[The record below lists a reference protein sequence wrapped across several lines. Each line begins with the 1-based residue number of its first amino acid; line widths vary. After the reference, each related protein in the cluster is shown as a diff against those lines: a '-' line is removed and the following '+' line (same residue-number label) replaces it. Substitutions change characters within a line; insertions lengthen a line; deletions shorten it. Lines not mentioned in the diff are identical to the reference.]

1 MHSACTCCQY
11 AGWVINRPVHSA
23 RAVRPHSV
31 PASRP
36 RDIYTFPPPL
46 KSRLKKFP
54 CVCARRAAGLQ
65 LAVFTDAGRGRG
77 SAAPVESQRRE
88 LPADP
93 IMHGIVA
100 RLAEPNQVPTA
111 IPILG
116 EILYGPGMVRHGCR
130 SSPPISGTVLANTA
144 ARLQALLPKSAISWV
159 GVGIIKAHKHKKIA
173 RTNNVPIRCVIGP
186 GSYSTGPLGY

>member
-1 MHSACTCCQY
+1 M
-11 AGWVINRPVHSA
+11 HSA

-54 CVCARRAAGLQ
+54 CVCARRAAGLR
-65 LAVFTDAGRGRG
+65 LAVFTAVGRGRG

-93 IMHGIVA
+93 IVHGIMA
-100 RLAEPNQVPTA
+100 WLAEPDQVPAA
-111 IPILG
+111 IAILG
-116 EILYGPGMVRHGCR
+116 EILYRPGMVCNCR
-130 SSPPISGTVLANTA
+130 RCPPPISGTVLANTA
-144 ARLQALLPKSAISWV
+144 ARLKALLPKSAISLV
-159 GVGIIKAHKHKKIA
+159 GVGIIKAHRHKK
-173 RTNNVPIRCVIGP
+173 
-186 GSYSTGPLGY
+186 